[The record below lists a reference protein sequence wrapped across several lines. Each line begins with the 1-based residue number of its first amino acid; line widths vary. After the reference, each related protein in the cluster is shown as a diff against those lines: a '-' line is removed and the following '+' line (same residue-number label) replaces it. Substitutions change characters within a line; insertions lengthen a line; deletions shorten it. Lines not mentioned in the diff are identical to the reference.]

1 VQDEWRLMT
10 NADWSLLLLTDFP
23 IWGVLRQAQGRVTSC
38 PAENFLS
45 PRNGKQKGW
54 IWLKIWKDLE
64 LSEID
69 FADRFKNPI
78 DESVS
83 GG

>member
-38 PAENFLS
+38 PAEKNFFRHGMGS
-45 PRNGKQKGW
+45 
-54 IWLKIWKDLE
+54 LKRVDLVETDLE
-64 LSEID
+64 
-69 FADRFKNPI
+69 R
-78 DESVS
+78 S
-83 GG
+83 GAVRNRLLRSLQKSY